1 MARQERMNLIDRP
14 EAVFMPG
21 DNLSDNDDDNDMP
34 TEVVT
39 KREVMPL
46 IEENELLPEIKVG
59 FIL

>member
-1 MARQERMNLIDRP
+1 MNLIDRP